1 MVFKV
6 DFAKAYDS
14 IRWDYLDEVLHAFG
28 FGQGDPLAPFL
39 FILVMES
46 LHLSFTRVVEAGIF
60 RGVGVSN
67 VITAAAASKIGCSVM
82 NTPFKYLGVM
92 VGGSMSVVKAW
103 DEVICNLKSRLSK
116 WKLKTLSIGGRLTL
130 LKSVLG
136 STPIYWMSLFKVPK
150 SVLCSMESIRRNF
163 FNGILGVEKKIAW
176 VKWSKVLAAKKYGGL
191 GVSSFFALNRALL
204 FKWMW
209 RFLSKDNTLWFRF
222 ISAMHGSHIQA
233 SSSVTSSI
241 WGSIVREVDV
251 LKSQGVDLI
260 SHCKRRIGN
269 GMNTSF
275 WNDVWIGDVKLRLR
289 FPRVFALETNKVCSV
304 ASKFQDSIVS
314 SFRRQVRGGAENSQF
329 AQLQEL
335 VGPTILSNSA
345 DRWYWDLNGCGEF
358 CVKDVRNLL
367 DAHFLPKED
376 HATRWVKLVPSKI
389 NVLAWKVSL
398 DRLPTRLNLISRGVT
413 VSSSSCPVCDSA
425 PEDLSHLLFSC
436 SMASDVYRLVCRW
449 WNIGCPSIG
458 SYSDWLSWF
467 FSI

>member
-1 MVFKV
+1 
-6 DFAKAYDS
+6 
-14 IRWDYLDEVLHAFG
+14 
-28 FGQGDPLAPFL
+28 
-39 FILVMES
+39 
-46 LHLSFTRVVEAGIF
+46 
-60 RGVGVSN
+60 
-67 VITAAAASKIGCSVM
+67 
-82 NTPFKYLGVM
+82 
-92 VGGSMSVVKAW
+92 
-103 DEVICNLKSRLSK
+103 
-116 WKLKTLSIGGRLTL
+116 
-130 LKSVLG
+130 
-136 STPIYWMSLFKVPK
+136 
-150 SVLCSMESIRRNF
+150 
-163 FNGILGVEKKIAW
+163 
-176 VKWSKVLAAKKYGGL
+176 
-191 GVSSFFALNRALL
+191 
-204 FKWMW
+204 
-209 RFLSKDNTLWFRF
+209 
-222 ISAMHGSHIQA
+222 MHGSHIQA

-335 VGPTILSNSA
+335 VGPIILSNSA

-467 FSI
+467 FSIRLGSKVKRMLEGVFYVTWWCLWNFRNQLLFADKKPRKDTFFDDIVALSFLWCNSRCKSSFSWDSWLQHPFLISL

>member
-1 MVFKV
+1 
-6 DFAKAYDS
+6 
-14 IRWDYLDEVLHAFG
+14 
-28 FGQGDPLAPFL
+28 
-39 FILVMES
+39 
-46 LHLSFTRVVEAGIF
+46 
-60 RGVGVSN
+60 
-67 VITAAAASKIGCSVM
+67 
-82 NTPFKYLGVM
+82 
-92 VGGSMSVVKAW
+92 
-103 DEVICNLKSRLSK
+103 
-116 WKLKTLSIGGRLTL
+116 
-130 LKSVLG
+130 
-136 STPIYWMSLFKVPK
+136 
-150 SVLCSMESIRRNF
+150 
-163 FNGILGVEKKIAW
+163 
-176 VKWSKVLAAKKYGGL
+176 
-191 GVSSFFALNRALL
+191 
-204 FKWMW
+204 MW

-251 LKSQGVDLI
+251 LKFQGVDLI

-275 WNDVWIGDVKLRLR
+275 WNNVWIGDVKLRLH
-289 FPRVFALETNKVCSV
+289 FPRVFALETNK
-304 ASKFQDSIVS
+304 
-314 SFRRQVRGGAENSQF
+314 
-329 AQLQEL
+329 EL

-398 DRLPTRLNLISRGVT
+398 DRLSMRLNLISRGVT

-436 SMASDVYRLVCRW
+436 SMASDV
-449 WNIGCPSIG
+449 
-458 SYSDWLSWF
+458 
-467 FSI
+467 